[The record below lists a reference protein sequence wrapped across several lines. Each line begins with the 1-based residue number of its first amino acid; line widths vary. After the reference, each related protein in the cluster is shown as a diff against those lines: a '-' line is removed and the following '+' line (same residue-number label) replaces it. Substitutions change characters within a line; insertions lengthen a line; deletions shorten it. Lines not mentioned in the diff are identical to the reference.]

1 MKLSTKQKQVTI
13 VEDKLMVWGGGEGVG
28 RDKVQEWN

>member
-1 MKLSTKQKQVTI
+1 MNLSTKQKWVTT

-28 RDKVQEWN
+28 RDKLQDWN